1 MIGRRSNVMSLVLTN
16 QSASFQQSLTM
27 KLDLRFVEDDNIL
40 LCRESVSKKDR
51 IQLKLNMV
59 LSAKGIN
66 KF

>member
-1 MIGRRSNVMSLVLTN
+1 MSLVLTN

-40 LCRESVSKKDR
+40 LCRESASKKDR
-51 IQLKLNMV
+51 IQLELNMV